1 MAANLRLLMADSEEI
16 RIVGPYKFDS
26 RDQMGD
32 PATRIFSSLE
42 TNDQSIVR
50 EPTKTQE
57 ANGIV

>member
-1 MAANLRLLMADSEEI
+1 
-16 RIVGPYKFDS
+16 
-26 RDQMGD
+26 MGD

-42 TNDQSIVR
+42 THDQSIVR